1 MGIFLARRNLL
12 HEKGKLA
19 LSVAGVA
26 AALALILLL
35 LGFREGLYVTLTAFV
50 DNMGADLIVAQ
61 SGTQGMFT
69 SDSVVPLWLHDQAV
83 TAVNATGAGH
93 IIIAGIILTRNQTK
107 TPVLLVGYD
116 PATTFGTPWNIG
128 QGRGLDGGAASTANN
143 EILLDT
149 WLAQRNGIAVGDTLD
164 VLGQTFTVVGLTR
177 ETASWMSPYVFISL
191 DAAASILGLN
201 NMVSY
206 HLLRLPAGVNPTVA
220 VATIEREVPGIAA
233 LTPTDMAA
241 ADQRVLA
248 TVMATP
254 LNVMIFIG
262 TVIGV
267 AVMGLTAY
275 TAVTDQMREY
285 GVLKAVG
292 ASGGRLAW
300 LVTVETLCRAVA
312 GFVCGVG
319 LGYVT
324 AALIMTIWP
333 QFNIVIRPGTIVQAG
348 VLTMVMTALAAL
360 LPIRRLSQID
370 PLLVF
375 KQ

>member
-1 MGIFLARRNLL
+1 MGIPLARRNLF

-35 LGFREGLYVTLTAFV
+35 LGFREGLYATLTAFV
-50 DNMGADLIVAQ
+50 NNVGADLIVAQ

-69 SDSVVPLWLHDQAV
+69 SDSILPLGLHDQAA
-83 TAVNATGAGH
+83 TAVNATEAGH
-93 IIIAGIILTRNQTK
+93 IIVAGIIFTRNETK
-107 TPVLLVGYD
+107 TPVLLVGYE
-116 PATTFGTPWNIG
+116 PATNFGSPWRMG
-128 QGRGLDGGAASTANN
+128 EGRPLRAGD

-149 WLAQRNGIAVGDTLD
+149 WLAQRNGIAVGDTVD

-177 ETASWMSPYVFISL
+177 ETASWMSPYVFVSL
-191 DAAASILGLN
+191 DAAAAALGLN

-206 HLLRLPAGVNPTVA
+206 HLLRLPEEVNPTA
-220 VATIEREVPGIAA
+220 AITTIESEVPGIAA
-233 LTPTDMAA
+233 LTPADIAA

-262 TVIGV
+262 VVIGV

-292 ASGGRLAW
+292 VSGGRLAW
-300 LVTVETLCRAVA
+300 LVTAETLYRAVM
-312 GFVCGVG
+312 GFVVG
-319 LGYVT
+319 IGLAYAA
-324 AALIMTIWP
+324 AALIMAIWP
-333 QFNIVIRPGTIVQAG
+333 QFNIVIRPGTVAQAG
-348 VLTMVMTALAAL
+348 ALAVIMTILATL
-360 LPIRRLSQID
+360 LPIYRLNQID